1 MCEQCIDRYRLLIIW
16 PFLCSFF
23 CWKNWF
29 SRKILEINQWNFK
42 HRNYLVL
49 SIQWFQARCW
59 VFCRLGVRILQ
70 KWKKITTTISTEFDP
85 WLKNY
90 ICCGCFWVAMA
101 RHAATGHLYIAVE
114 IYPGQKDWIPRT
126 QANIALIGIGCWKVS
141 EFSI

>member
-1 MCEQCIDRYRLLIIW
+1 M
-16 PFLCSFF
+16 
-23 CWKNWF
+23 
-29 SRKILEINQWNFK
+29 
-42 HRNYLVL
+42 

-70 KWKKITTTISTEFDP
+70 KMKKITITISSEFDP

-101 RHAATGHLYIAVE
+101 RHAATGHLYIVVE

-126 QANIALIGIGCWKVS
+126 QANIALIGIGCWKFS
-141 EFSI
+141 EFSILFLAEKVDFLQNYLLKIFENFIRYTANNYLSNAAKLELVSLFV